1 MRVILETERL
11 ILREYT
17 LDDFDALYAILSDPE
32 TMRHYPKPYDENGT
46 VRWLR
51 WSLDNYERYGF
62 GLWAIELKEN
72 GCFIGDCGVTMQ
84 NIDGESLPEIGY
96 HIHKAHW
103 RRGYAKEAAAAV
115 RDWLFRNT
123 DFDAVYSYMKYTN
136 IASYSTAASVGMR
149 RVKEY
154 PDPDD
159 KICYV
164 YRMTRAEWEKRVGA
178 FTEGRDRK
186 CDSAGNP

>member
-1 MRVILETERL
+1 
-11 ILREYT
+11 
-17 LDDFDALYAILSDPE
+17 
-32 TMRHYPKPYDENGT
+32 
-46 VRWLR
+46 
-51 WSLDNYERYGF
+51 
-62 GLWAIELKEN
+62 
-72 GCFIGDCGVTMQ
+72 
-84 NIDGESLPEIGY
+84 
-96 HIHKAHW
+96 
-103 RRGYAKEAAAAV
+103 
-115 RDWLFRNT
+115 
-123 DFDAVYSYMKYTN
+123 MKYTN
-136 IASYSTAASVGMR
+136 VASYSTAASVGMR